1 MPRMKGAD
9 LITEFLAASRIPYV
23 FGICGHGNVGMLDS
37 LYAARDRQLPP
48 TPYKEPIFGTRY
60 VPDVALAK

>member
-9 LITEFLAASRIPYV
+9 LITEYLVSNKIPYV

-37 LYAARDRQLPP
+37 LYAGARPHSR
-48 TPYKEPIFGTRY
+48 
-60 VPDVALAK
+60 